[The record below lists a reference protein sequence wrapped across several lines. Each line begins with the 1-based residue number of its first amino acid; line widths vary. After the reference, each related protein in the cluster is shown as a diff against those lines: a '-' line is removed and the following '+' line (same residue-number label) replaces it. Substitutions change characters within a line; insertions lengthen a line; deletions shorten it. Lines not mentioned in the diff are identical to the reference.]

1 MSTFSVNQSNDTSSS
16 MLIRSCML
24 LAPQETTGLLS
35 EQDIFIVGQH
45 IQSIGPSGTLVLP
58 EEKHYRVIE
67 GYNKLALPGLI
78 NAHTHS
84 PENVLKATSPSLPL
98 ELWNIALY
106 GNFLHWTPRLTYASA
121 LLGAVEMLKTGT
133 TALLDHLWSID
144 GLSQEHMTAAL
155 QAYEDVGIRATV
167 APFIEDRDMIIEFGE
182 QHGFTFP
189 PHPFTQR
196 FEQWAPLGEQLAI
209 LEDLIAT
216 WHLRANGRIRCIVG
230 PSGIQWCSREL
241 LHICRN
247 MAERYDSGLHIH
259 AIETR
264 LQARVVQKML
274 GEGGIAFLEHEGI
287 LRPGTSLAHCIWM
300 EPGDL
305 ERLARSGATVVHN
318 PISNMRL
325 GSGIFPLRE
334 ALHKG
339 VHVALGSDGS
349 ASNDTQNMFSVLK
362 LTGLL
367 HNHTTID
374 YHDWPQA
381 SSILNLATRGGASAL
396 GLSSELGL
404 IAPGQLADIVLLD
417 TQTAAF
423 FPLRDPALH
432 LIYCE
437 DGTSVDTV
445 IVNGQI
451 VVERGIIRT
460 IDELALRQE
469 LRDLCSAQWT
479 GISAYLD
486 STPHTHELL
495 EIFDKLRTS
504 FDVSPR
510 IPAIK

>member
-1 MSTFSVNQSNDTSSS
+1 MPTFPRSDNNTSSS
-16 MLIRSCML
+16 MLIRNCSL
-24 LAPQETTGLLS
+24 LAPLETTGLLS
-35 EQDIFIVGQH
+35 DQDIFIVGQH
-45 IQSIGPSGTLVLP
+45 IQSVGPCGTLALP
-58 EEKHYRVIE
+58 GERSYRVIE
-67 GYNKLALPGLI
+67 GYNKLAIPGLV

-133 TALLDHLWSID
+133 TALLDHLWTID
-144 GLSQEHMTAAL
+144 GLSKEHMLAAL
-155 QAYEDVGIRATV
+155 QAYEDIGIRATV
-167 APFIEDRDMIIEFGE
+167 APFIEDRDMIIEFG
-182 QHGFTFP
+182 QQYGLTFP
-189 PHPFTQR
+189 SHPLMQR
-196 FEQWAPLGEQLAI
+196 FEQWAPLSEQLAI

-216 WHLRANGRIRCIVG
+216 WHLRADGRIRCIVG

-241 LHICRN
+241 LHVCRN

-274 GEGGIAFLEHEGI
+274 GEGGIAFLEREGM

-305 ERLARSGATVVHN
+305 ERLAQSGATVVHN
-318 PISNMRL
+318 PVSNMRL
-325 GSGIFPLRE
+325 GSGVFPLRE
-334 ALHKG
+334 ALRKG
-339 VHVALGSDGS
+339 VRVALGSDGS
-349 ASNDTQNMFSVLK
+349 ASNDTQNMFGVLK

-367 HNHTTID
+367 HNHAVID
-374 YHDWPQA
+374 YADWPGAQT
-381 SSILNLATRGGASAL
+381 IMDLATLGGASAL
-396 GLSSELGL
+396 GLGSELGR
-404 IAPGQLADIVLLD
+404 IAPGQLADIVLVD

-437 DGTSVDTV
+437 DGSSVDTV
-445 IVNGQI
+445 IVNGRV

-469 LRDLCSAQWT
+469 LRDLCGEQWP
-479 GISAYLD
+479 GFSAYLN

-495 EIFDKLRTS
+495 GIFDKLCGL
-504 FDVSPR
+504 
-510 IPAIK
+510 A